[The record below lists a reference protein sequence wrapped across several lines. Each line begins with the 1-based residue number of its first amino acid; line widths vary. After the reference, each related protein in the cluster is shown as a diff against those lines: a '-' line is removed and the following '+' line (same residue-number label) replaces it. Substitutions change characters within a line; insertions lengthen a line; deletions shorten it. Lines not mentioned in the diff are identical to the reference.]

1 MTDRQRAWGIA
12 FALAGAIGFSIRPVL
27 IKLAYGVPTVFDAP
41 VSPVTLLFLRM
52 VISLPFFVAVA
63 WWLRAQRPAISAR
76 DGAAIGALGF
86 VGYYAAS
93 FLDFIG
99 LQYVGAGLGRL
110 ILFLY
115 PTIVLLLSFFFLHA
129 RPGARH
135 LMALALSYAGIFL
148 VVSDRLGGGATG
160 PLFLFGCA
168 LVFASAFC
176 YAVYLVAGSA
186 LVQRVGSMRF
196 TAWSM
201 IASTVP
207 AVVQFLVLEPFS
219 ALELPGAVWGYTAV
233 MATACTVLPVFFVAE
248 ALKRIGANHFAVIG
262 AVGPV
267 STLLAG
273 AIGLEEPFTLVQVAG
288 AALVIG
294 GVLLVSLKPQQ
305 QRT

>member
-1 MTDRQRAWGIA
+1 MTDRQRAWGIV
-12 FALAGAIGFSIRPVL
+12 FALAGAIGFSFRPVL
-27 IKLAYGVPTVFDAP
+27 IKLAYAVPTAFDTQ

-52 VISLPFFVAVA
+52 VISLPFFVVVA
-63 WWLRAQRPAISAR
+63 WWLRDQRPRISGR
-76 DGAAIGALGF
+76 DAAAIGALGF

-93 FLDFIG
+93 FFDFIG

-115 PTIVLLLSFFFLHA
+115 PTIVLLLSFLFLQA

-135 LMALALSYAGIFL
+135 FMALALSYAGILL

-160 PLFLFGCA
+160 PLFLLGCA

-186 LVQRVGSMRF
+186 LVKRVGSMRF

-201 IASTVP
+201 VASTVP

-219 ALELPGAVWGYTAV
+219 SLELPAAIWSYTSV
-233 MATACTVLPVFFVAE
+233 MATVCTVLPVFLVAE

-267 STLLAG
+267 STLIAG
-273 AIGLEEPFTLVQVAG
+273 VVGLEEPFTLVQVAG
-288 AALVIG
+288 AALVIS

-305 QRT
+305 ARS